1 MLIVIDFL
9 SFVRMVFY
17 VVVEARMVES
27 KLGLI
32 WCLRVGLKIF
42 PVGQRSVIAAMS
54 KRVGVTI
61 PHDKWKMLV
70 EDSQK
75 IDSGYKH
82 VGVILGSSLQQL
94 N

>member
-17 VVVEARMVES
+17 VVAEARMVES

-42 PVGQRSVIAAMS
+42 LVG
-54 KRVGVTI
+54 
-61 PHDKWKMLV
+61 
-70 EDSQK
+70 
-75 IDSGYKH
+75 
-82 VGVILGSSLQQL
+82 
-94 N
+94 